1 MRLNSKVT
9 WGLAWTGLAVV
20 LAVPSAD
27 FLTGRLGARD
37 SAALLTSDVDP
48 VKTAAITPA
57 DALPAKTVT
66 TVKTKNGISIV
77 PPGGTVPAD
86 PVDKVLAKGKG
97 LPSYISDETS
107 PAKVATKSDVKV
119 ETQVAAINPTA
130 PTPFPSWAR
139 PKGAPAATVPVITAP
154 AKTIAKATPS
164 PEPVVIVDDT
174 TLTGSIDKPARI
186 APPAPIVDDS
196 ANWDEETLRQYLE
209 RRGILEGSDGDRS
222 TARVTERST
231 RYDPDGFYLSDGPN
245 SDRMARETRR
255 QRVQRLLDESGDDPD
270 GFTLF

>member
-1 MRLNSKVT
+1 MKLNSKLT

-27 FLTGRLGARD
+27 FLTGKLGGQG
-37 SAALLTSDVDP
+37 SAAVLTSDVEP

-57 DALPAKTVT
+57 DPLPASAVK

-77 PPGGTVPAD
+77 PPGGTAPAAD
-86 PVDKVLAKGKG
+86 PVDKVLSNGKG
-97 LPSYISDETS
+97 LPVYISDGKT
-107 PAKVATKSDVKV
+107 PAKT
-119 ETQVAAINPTA
+119 ETQVAAIDPTP

-139 PKGAPAATVPVITAP
+139 PKAAPVVTAPVITTP
-154 AKTIAKATPS
+154 ATTTS
-164 PEPVVIVDDT
+164 PESVVIVDDT
-174 TLTGSIDKPARI
+174 TLTGSIDQPARVV
-186 APPAPIVDDS
+186 PPAPIVDDS

-209 RRGILEGSDGDRS
+209 RRGILEGGGNEGRS

-231 RYDPDGFYLSDGPN
+231 TYDPDGFYLNDGPN
-245 SDRMARETRR
+245 GDRSTRETRR
-255 QRVQRLLDESGDDPD
+255 QRLQRLFEESNDDPD